1 MLPAHLKPALRRILS
16 PHQWKIRVVFWLSAI
31 GVGMAAALFA
41 LVARYADQ
49 SHHRLYSEYPLVALA
64 LPPLGLALIAWLTR
78 RVFRGTEGSGI
89 PQAIAALSM
98 HTATARTAVLSL
110 RLAAGKI
117 LLTCMGLFSGAS
129 IGREGPTVHVG
140 ASIMHSL
147 HHFHRFHDRH
157 MTRALI
163 LAGGAAGISAAFNT
177 PLAGIIFAIEEMGRS
192 FESRSSST
200 LLIAVILAGITA
212 VMILGDYTY
221 FGRSTETLPVSQA
234 WLGILACGVVGGL
247 LGGLFASALIHGTRR
262 LAGFARRH
270 PVTLAFACGLLVS
283 ATGYLAAGT
292 TFGTGYEQ
300 AHHLVTGG
308 EADWTYPF
316 YKMFATVVSYLSGI
330 PGGIFAPSLSVGAG
344 LGADIGHLLGITSTA
359 IIMLG
364 MVGYFTGVV
373 QTPITAFVIVMEMT
387 DSSSMMLPL
396 MATAIV
402 ARLVSQLVCPQPIY
416 GALAEAYLSRTA
428 KPARAE

>member
-1 MLPAHLKPALRRILS
+1 MLPAHLRPAFRRILS
-16 PHQWKIRVVFWLSAI
+16 PHQWKIRAIFWLAAI
-31 GVGMAAALFA
+31 GVGLAAALFA
-41 LVARYADQ
+41 LVARLADET
-49 SHHRLYSEYPLVALA
+49 HHQLYLQQPLLALA

-78 RVFRGTEGSGI
+78 KVFLGTEGSGI

-98 HTATARTAVLSL
+98 HTATARNAVLSL

-157 MTRALI
+157 MIRALI

-234 WLGILACGVVGGL
+234 WQGILACGIVGGL

-283 ATGYLAAGT
+283 ATGYLAQGA

-300 AHHLVTGG
+300 AHRLVTGSG
-308 EADWTYPF
+308 EADWAYPF

-344 LGADIGHLLGITSTA
+344 LGADIGAVLGIGSAA
-359 IIMLG
+359 IVMLG

-396 MATAIV
+396 MATAII
-402 ARLVSQLVCPQPIY
+402 ARLVSQLVCPKPIY
-416 GALAEAYLSRTA
+416 GALAEAYLQKTGKA
-428 KPARAE
+428 G